1 MKRSAP
7 MKRTPWPRRGQP
19 GPGTAPARVKPV
31 AKPLERPVR
40 YAQPA
45 NEPLFA
51 APKPVAHRNRRLLD
65 LACGMP
71 CLLRIEGVCNGR
83 TDTTVACHSNLA
95 IHGKAGARKADD
107 CWSCWGCSACHW
119 WLDRGPADALVKEA
133 AFLAAHLLQ
142 VREWERV
149 LSDPGRASVER
160 RAAGWALQHVASHAA
175 ITLQVLGE

>member
-7 MKRTPWPRRGQP
+7 MKRSPWPRRGQP
-19 GPGTAPARVKPV
+19 APGTEPARLKPV

-51 APKPVAHRNRRLLD
+51 APKSVVHRNRRLLD
-65 LACGMP
+65 LARGMP

-133 AFLAAHLLQ
+133 AFQAAHRLQMAEWLQQSRDATLAA
-142 VREWERV
+142 
-149 LSDPGRASVER
+149 PY
-160 RAAGWALQHVASHAA
+160 RAAAKWALFRL
-175 ITLQVLGE
+175 TLDVKKSN